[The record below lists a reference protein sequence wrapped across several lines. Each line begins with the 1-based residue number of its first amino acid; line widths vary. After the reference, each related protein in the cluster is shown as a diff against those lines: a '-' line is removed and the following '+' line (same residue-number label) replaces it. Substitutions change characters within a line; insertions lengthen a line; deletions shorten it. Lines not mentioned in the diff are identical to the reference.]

1 MSRFKTTSINTRIKM
16 IFRKTPLIVLA
27 ALPLTVGAVLAQQS
41 APVTAAADATAQAQQ
56 PRTQRVQPAQPGQRG
71 AAGTQTPAQPRA
83 QSGTNDGDVYLQKLA
98 AGLGISLDTLKA
110 AALAAGN
117 ATIDQG
123 VKNGDIASNRA
134 ADMKTRLKDNPFGLL
149 RGGGRG
155 GPDGGPGGRGMHG
168 PGGRGGG
175 PRGDLNAPA
184 DTQGQKDSGTVDPS
198 AVDGGS

>member
-27 ALPLTVGAVLAQQS
+27 ALPLTLGAVLAQQS

-56 PRTQRVQPAQPGQRG
+56 PRTQRVQ
-71 AAGTQTPAQPRA
+71 PAQPRA

-175 PRGDLNAPA
+175 PRGHLNTP
-184 DTQGQKDSGTVDPS
+184 DSTQGPTDSGTVDPN
-198 AVDGGS
+198 AAAGGS